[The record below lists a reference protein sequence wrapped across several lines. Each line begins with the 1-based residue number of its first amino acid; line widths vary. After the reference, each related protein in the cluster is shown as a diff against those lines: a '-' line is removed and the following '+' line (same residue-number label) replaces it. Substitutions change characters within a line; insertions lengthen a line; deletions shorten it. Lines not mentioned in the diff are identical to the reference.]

1 MITAVIIDDEIKKA
15 NYLKG
20 IIEKSIGSVILKGIA
35 TNAEDGIKLILNEQP
50 KLVFLDIGLQ
60 TSTGFDLLNQI
71 KDINFSVIFTTAHE
85 HYALKAIKFA
95 ALDFLL
101 KPIDEEEL
109 KAAVNKAIK
118 QQTES
123 SVNKNI
129 ELLIN
134 NLNKTNNQKKIAIS
148 TNTGIIVVEI
158 KDIIYCK
165 ADGPYTTI
173 YSTSGELI
181 SSTHLKEFENL
192 LVEFGFFR
200 IHKSYLVNLS
210 EIRKY
215 KKSEDAYVIVSNGDR
230 VDVSDKKKEELISKL
245 STQVIFV
252 H

>member
-1 MITAVIIDDEIKKA
+1 MISAVIIDDEIKKA

-20 IIEKSIGSVILKGIA
+20 IIEKSIGSVVLKGIA

-50 KLVFLDIGLQ
+50 KLVFLDIELQ

-109 KAAVNKAIK
+109 KTAVNKAIK

-129 ELLIN
+129 EVLIN

-148 TNTGIIVVEI
+148 TNSGIIVLEI

-173 YSTSGELI
+173 YSASGELI